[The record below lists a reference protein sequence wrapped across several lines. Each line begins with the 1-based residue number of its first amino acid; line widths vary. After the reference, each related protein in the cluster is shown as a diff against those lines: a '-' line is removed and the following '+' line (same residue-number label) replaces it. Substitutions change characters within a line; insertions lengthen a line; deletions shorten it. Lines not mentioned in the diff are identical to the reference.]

1 MGVSE
6 LPVLPASHCIL
17 NWVTAESGARW
28 SGGQDELAYKRNSVS
43 SAPRGLPVFG
53 SSGKLGMQDFGTES
67 SAHLR
72 QVCLIL
78 LIIIIIIFYWPASGS
93 CVHFISLWGGCPPP
107 LLSLTLSLSLSL
119 CLEGKTVKPCT
130 FPFMKK
136 SHREQRP
143 RQEDMAPQMSH
154 SPASTFWRSTLL
166 GRGLPGA
173 LGLLFPAFLPKC
185 CFSRNKPT

>member
-28 SGGQDELAYKRNSVS
+28 SGGQDELVHKRNSVS

-78 LIIIIIIFYWPASGS
+78 LIIIIIIFLLASIRKLCS
-93 CVHFISLWGGCPPP
+93 FHFSVGRLPPSFA
-107 LLSLTLSLSLSL
+107 LSHS
-119 CLEGKTVKPCT
+119 
-130 FPFMKK
+130 FPF
-136 SHREQRP
+136 SE
-143 RQEDMAPQMSH
+143 S
-154 SPASTFWRSTLL
+154 LL
-166 GRGLPGA
+166 GRENG
-173 LGLLFPAFLPKC
+173 
-185 CFSRNKPT
+185 